1 MNDLGERTRRVLIL
15 SACVSLA
22 CLISSILGYRSAVIP
37 YSLGTITLSIA
48 WIAPFAASAQLKRI
62 AGMTF
67 EVYLMHP
74 VLLSLLMIVTG
85 LQFGTITAIVTWT
98 VTSSL
103 VLLIKTKM
111 PTTSW
116 ISEQLTQILVLP
128 GRSLALAKWD
138 QHPLKAR
145 STATAGG

>member
-1 MNDLGERTRRVLIL
+1 
-15 SACVSLA
+15 
-22 CLISSILGYRSAVIP
+22 
-37 YSLGTITLSIA
+37 
-48 WIAPFAASAQLKRI
+48 
-62 AGMTF
+62 
-67 EVYLMHP
+67 
-74 VLLSLLMIVTG
+74 
-85 LQFGTITAIVTWT
+85 
-98 VTSSL
+98 

-145 STATAGG
+145 SAATAGG

>member
-1 MNDLGERTRRVLIL
+1 
-15 SACVSLA
+15 
-22 CLISSILGYRSAVIP
+22 
-37 YSLGTITLSIA
+37 
-48 WIAPFAASAQLKRI
+48 
-62 AGMTF
+62 MTF
-67 EVYLMHP
+67 KVYLMHP
-74 VLLSLLMIVTG
+74 MLLSLLMIVTG